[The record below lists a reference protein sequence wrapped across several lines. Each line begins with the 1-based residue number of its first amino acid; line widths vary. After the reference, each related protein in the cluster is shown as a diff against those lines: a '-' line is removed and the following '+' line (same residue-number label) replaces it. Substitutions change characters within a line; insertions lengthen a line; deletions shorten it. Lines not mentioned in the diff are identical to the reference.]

1 MAPSLSQASTRL
13 YTVLAAVL
21 LTSWTI
27 TALGLSA
34 LNVLNNNKSVVQ
46 SIAAIS
52 LFTFLAC
59 RLLVVFRPRNTD
71 VSQYGTVAHFIATA
85 DYGSR
90 KGALVLFSLC
100 CTWLYELLTMGMLL
114 LFMTFFGGMMA
125 TALYQESQAQG
136 SAATEDSH
144 RHLNASTTALAEVN
158 EFKEKAGVDLTVV
171 FKWIP
176 PKALV
181 YFVAALW
188 LNFLSLGLY
197 IFGHAAKSLVK
208 VLSSPATLP
217 EVSFN
222 VSGGAESMAA
232 AKQATSTEGKE
243 LNPTQ

>member
-1 MAPSLSQASTRL
+1 MAHSLSQASIRL
-13 YTVLAAVL
+13 YTMFAALL

-34 LNVLNNNKSVVQ
+34 LNVLNNNKSVIQ

-59 RLLVVFRPRNTD
+59 RLLVVFKPRSAGA
-71 VSQYGTVAHFIATA
+71 SQNGTIAHFIATA

-100 CTWLYELLTMGMLL
+100 CTWLYELLTMGVLL

-125 TALYQESQAQG
+125 TALYQESQAQE

-144 RHLNASTTALAEVN
+144 RQLNASTTALADVN
-158 EFKEKAGVDLTVV
+158 EFKEKAGVDLIVI
-171 FKWIP
+171 FRWIP

-181 YFVAALW
+181 YFVAVLW

-197 IFGHAAKSLVK
+197 ILGHAAKNLVK
-208 VLSSPATLP
+208 VLSSPAALP

-222 VSGGAESMAA
+222 VPERVEPTATAE
-232 AKQATSTEGKE
+232 QATSSEGK
-243 LNPTQ
+243 